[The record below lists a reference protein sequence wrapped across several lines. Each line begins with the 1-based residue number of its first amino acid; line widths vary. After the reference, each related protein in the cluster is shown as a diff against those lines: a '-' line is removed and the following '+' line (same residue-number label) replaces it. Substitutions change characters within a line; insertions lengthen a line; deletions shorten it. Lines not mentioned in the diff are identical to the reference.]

1 MLGELVIGGVVRHP
15 GWNLSCTFWPDMT
28 LRVNHDQ
35 RQYPV
40 GRVFGLVQQE
50 DHGLEITADIVLS
63 ARSLTVLAACEG
75 LGVACVKNGD
85 KMEVAEISVVQYPR
99 TVPIE
104 ERQLWVIVK
113 GRLPRV
119 VYERAAWLHTRPG
132 AQDIE
137 LFEVGRTFWG
147 DACELQPGKKPV
159 SDRWALKELWK

>member
-15 GWNLSCTFWPDMT
+15 GWNLSATFWPDMT

-50 DHGLEITADIVLS
+50 DHGLEITADIVLNTR
-63 ARSLTVLAACEG
+63 AFTVLAACSG

-85 KMEVAEISVVQYPR
+85 KMEVTEISLVQYPR
-99 TVPIE
+99 TVPTA
-104 ERQLWVIVK
+104 ERNPWHVVK

-119 VYERAAWLHTRPG
+119 IYEKVAPWCTWPG
-132 AQDIE
+132 TQIE

-147 DACELQPGKKPV
+147 DACELQPDKKPV